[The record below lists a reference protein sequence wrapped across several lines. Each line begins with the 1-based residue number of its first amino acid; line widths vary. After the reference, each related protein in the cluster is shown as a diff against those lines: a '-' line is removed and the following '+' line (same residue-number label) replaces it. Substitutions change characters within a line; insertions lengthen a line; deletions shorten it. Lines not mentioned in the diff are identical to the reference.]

1 MYGCRKIK
9 FLEDERGSFNPAA
22 QIDPNETLRI
32 PNDLQ
37 HLQQTTTIFRNG
49 RNNNNQHQ
57 IQQNNNIQ
65 FSPFMN
71 GNGTHQTKSFVRH
84 NTNNRNF
91 HTNNL
96 YNNNNPLFSNNIPPD
111 SPVIH
116 AQGRLSL
123 KSPSVNAQMNSPF
136 PGQGQNLFPLRSSK
150 TPRPVVKRPPYQ

>member
-1 MYGCRKIK
+1 MFKRKIK
-9 FLEDERGSFNPAA
+9 FLEDERSSFNLN

-37 HLQQTTTIFRNG
+37 HPQQTTRIRNG
-49 RNNNNQHQ
+49 RINNNQLQ
-57 IQQNNNIQ
+57 IQQNNNVQ

-71 GNGTHQTKSFVRH
+71 GNGTPQTRSFVRH

-91 HTNNL
+91 HTNNI
-96 YNNNNPLFSNNIPPD
+96 YNNNNPIFANNIPPD

-123 KSPSVNAQMNSPF
+123 KSPSVNAQINSPF
-136 PGQGQNLFPLRSSK
+136 LGQNNLFPLRPSK